1 MLVVRV
7 GDRMKKKIAKI
18 IFIMLPVFY
27 IIGILFIP
35 FFKPLQNNMI
45 AWILFC
51 IYLLNVIFFLS
62 LFNNKA
68 KHTKMTDSEKDNL
81 NVTKEILQE
90 RNRWFM

>member
-62 LFNNKA
+62 LFNTRPNIQK
-68 KHTKMTDSEKDNL
+68 
-81 NVTKEILQE
+81 
-90 RNRWFM
+90 